1 MVGKQNNFKNISEQL
16 KPTGLN
22 RILSIKTHMRL
33 LLMLIENTLFRK
45 ILILITRISYKPYKV
60 LNTNYWGGR

>member
-22 RILSIKTHMRL
+22 RILSIKTPMRL

-45 ILILITRISYKPYKV
+45 ILILITRI
-60 LNTNYWGGR
+60 L

>member
-1 MVGKQNNFKNISEQL
+1 MVGKQNNFKSISEQV

-45 ILILITRISYKPYKV
+45 ILILITRI
-60 LNTNYWGGR
+60 L

>member
-1 MVGKQNNFKNISEQL
+1 MTRFSVQWGRTIISYAKSQMVGKQNNFKSISEQV

-45 ILILITRISYKPYKV
+45 I
-60 LNTNYWGGR
+60 